1 MNLTTWNRIRY
12 SVYAPFYDMALR
24 GFGGHR
30 KRSID
35 QLGIKDGESV
45 LIVGAGTG
53 LDLEYI
59 PEGAKVTATDITP
72 GMIAKLDK
80 KAADLGIDVESM
92 VMDGQKLEFEDNSFD
107 HVILHLIIAVIPDPV
122 KCIMEVERV
131 LRPGGIV
138 TVFDKFIHK
147 GRRPN
152 LLRRLL
158 NIFTNAFFSDINRS
172 IEDIVSETS
181 LEIVSDIPVAFG
193 GSFRV
198 LLLKKN

>member
-1 MNLTTWNRIRY
+1 
-12 SVYAPFYDMALR
+12 MALR